1 MTLAIGDL
9 APDFTLPDHDGRP
22 VALADFRGRTVILY
36 FYPKDDTSGCT
47 AQACGFRDAQ
57 PRAAAAD
64 AVILGV
70 SPDDA
75 ASHRAFR
82 AKHDLDFPLLV
93 DADHAVA
100 EAYGAWGQK
109 SMYGRTYDGILRSHF
124 VIGPDGRLRDVRI
137 KVSPADSVKL
147 ALAAATAADPPV

>member
-1 MTLAIGDL
+1 MTLAVGDP
-9 APDFTLPDHDGRP
+9 APDFTLSDHDGRP
-22 VALADFRGRTVILY
+22 VRLADVRGRTVILY
-36 FYPKDDTSGCT
+36 FYPKDDTAGCT

-57 PRAAAAD
+57 PRAAAAG

-82 AKHDLDFPLLV
+82 AKYDLDFPLLV

-109 SMYGRTYDGILRSHF
+109 SMYGRTYDGVLRSHF
-124 VIGPDGRLRDVRI
+124 VIGPDGRLTDVQI
-137 KVSPADSVKL
+137 KISPADSVAK
-147 ALAAATAADPPV
+147 AMAAVATIA

>member
-1 MTLAIGDL
+1 MTLAVGDP
-9 APDFTLPDHDGRP
+9 APDFTLSDHNGRP
-22 VALADFRGRTVILY
+22 VRLADFRGQTVILY
-36 FYPKDDTSGCT
+36 FYPKDDTTGCT

-57 PRAAAAD
+57 PRAAAAG

-82 AKHDLDFPLLV
+82 AKYGLDFPLLV

-109 SMYGRTYDGILRSHF
+109 SMYGRTYDGVLRSHF
-124 VIGPDGRLRDVRI
+124 VIGPDGRLNDVQI
-137 KVSPADSVKL
+137 KISPADSVAK
-147 ALAAATAADPPV
+147 AMAVVAATP